1 MKYLRKFENKSD
13 YDSSKCS
20 INDPI
25 ISFVNEDL
33 SCNCID
39 LKVIKC
45 IYDVTDITNPTKL
58 YSNNKETLT
67 KVIVDGID
75 VELSDNTYLFDS
87 LGYHIVEFAFGNC
100 KSFSGISFNSCE
112 QLISINFPENCK
124 NSTVTNSINLSSV
137 TFSNRDINK
146 QFNEFTFTSGF
157 INNNPKIEEFI
168 FPTGYINLWGEGN
181 SQFKSE
187 YLKTLIFPKG
197 SVLKND
203 GLSLNRYSFNGCTS
217 LERIIFE
224 NGAEYSL
231 NSNNFLVNYTNS
243 IKEIFIGDSVSNIKT
258 DTFWLTTNCESIVVD
273 NNNPYYDSRENC
285 NCIIETSTDTLLCG
299 VYKGFIPDSVK
310 ILKKLIISSGVTEL
324 TIPDNIE
331 TITGSY
337 NDLKLR
343 EITFGK
349 GLKSFGGSE
358 FKRLRNLTKITMKSL
373 VAPTLN
379 EDNNIFIGCPSTGRF
394 TYPKGSDYSSYKNL
408 LSLASWTFVESEDL
422 I

>member
-1 MKYLRKFENKSD
+1 MKYLRKFETKSD
-13 YDSSKCS
+13 YDSLKCS
-20 INDPI
+20 INDSI
-25 ISFVNEDL
+25 IGFVNEDL

-45 IYDVTDITNPTKL
+45 IYDVTDITTPTKL
-58 YSNNKETLT
+58 YSNNNETLT

-75 VELSDNTYLFDS
+75 VELIDNTYSFDS

-100 KSFSGISFNSCE
+100 KSFSGIDFNSCE
-112 QLISINFPENCK
+112 QLISINFPENCN
-124 NSTVTNSINLSSV
+124 NSTIIDSINLSSV

-146 QFNEFTFTSGF
+146 QFNEFTFTSSF
-157 INNNPKIEEFI
+157 MRNNPKIEEFI
-168 FPTGYINLWGEGN
+168 FPTGYITLWGEG
-181 SQFKSE
+181 SCQFQNE
-187 YLKTLIFPKG
+187 NLKTLIFPKG
-197 SVLKND
+197 SVLKNE
-203 GLSLNRYSFNGCTS
+203 GLSLNRYSFSGCTS

-224 NGAEYSL
+224 NGAEYRL
-231 NSNNFLVNYTNS
+231 NSKNFLVNYTNS

-310 ILKKLIISSGVTEL
+310 ILKYIVISSGVTEL
-324 TIPDNIE
+324 TIPDSVE

-349 GLKSFGGSE
+349 GLKSFSSSE
-358 FKRLRNLTKITMKSL
+358 FHRLRNLSKITMKSL
-373 VAPTLN
+373 VAPTFD
-379 EDNNIFIGCPSTGRF
+379 EVGDPFVGCYYSGIF
-394 TYPKGSDYSSYKNL
+394 TYPKGSDYSYYKNL
-408 LSLASWTFVESEDL
+408 SSLSKWTFVESEDL